1 MKEVSH
7 KKVHHHP
14 LGLTLST
21 PSLVIHF
28 FIHFIQVTVSSRQEE
43 MAETRCVRHDRNPV
57 YEEGFTLLVSNP
69 ELDDLNLKV
78 YDERYRATLG
88 LLRLNLANLVNRGG
102 MEYLNQPFK
111 LKNTNGCESSVILSL
126 QLFFTKKVTRVR
138 PISEDLDTVSLSQ
151 ACDLARYQRE
161 KKLSILSGISVDLE
175 DDAFIGQDEALTL
188 NESAGVRQ
196 NDDLCC

>member
-1 MKEVSH
+1 
-7 KKVHHHP
+7 
-14 LGLTLST
+14 
-21 PSLVIHF
+21 
-28 FIHFIQVTVSSRQEE
+28 
-43 MAETRCVRHDRNPV
+43 
-57 YEEGFTLLVSNP
+57 
-69 ELDDLNLKV
+69 
-78 YDERYRATLG
+78 
-88 LLRLNLANLVNRGG
+88 

-138 PISEDLDTVSLSQ
+138 PISEDLDTVPQ
-151 ACDLARYQRE
+151 AGDLARYQGE
-161 KKLSILSGISVDLE
+161 KKLSILPGISVDLE

>member
-1 MKEVSH
+1 MSR
-7 KKVHHHP
+7 
-14 LGLTLST
+14 
-21 PSLVIHF
+21 
-28 FIHFIQVTVSSRQEE
+28 RQEQVE
-43 MAETRCVRHDRNPV
+43 ETRCVRHDRNPV

-126 QLFFTKKVTRVR
+126 QLFFTKKVPRMR
-138 PISEDLDTVSLSQ
+138 SHSEDLDSVSQ
-151 ACDLARYQRE
+151 AGDLARYQRE
-161 KKLSILSGISVDLE
+161 KKMSILSGISVDLE
-175 DDAFIGQDEALTL
+175 DDAFIGQEEALTL
-188 NESAGVRQ
+188 NESSGGRQ
-196 NDDLCC
+196 KQTMIYVVNIK

>member
-1 MKEVSH
+1 M
-7 KKVHHHP
+7 
-14 LGLTLST
+14 
-21 PSLVIHF
+21 
-28 FIHFIQVTVSSRQEE
+28 SSRQEE

-138 PISEDLDTVSLSQ
+138 HISEDFDTVSQ
-151 ACDLARYQRE
+151 AGDLARYQRE